1 MEIRPFGPADDIEA
15 ELDLRRRSF
24 GPLSAAV
31 RPAWVAGLQRSI
43 ESGQM
48 LGAFDGTRLV
58 ATARFH
64 AMGQWWHGRQMPMAG
79 VAGVK
84 VAPEARGRGV
94 GRALLTRLLA
104 DIADRGYPVSAL
116 FPTTLPLYRSLGWE
130 IAGGKYETELPTR
143 SLAALARPDQ
153 DVAAGVPAPAG
164 PVPAGPVSAGVP
176 VPAAPLPDGD
186 PAGLRRATP
195 ADSAA
200 IVQTFSRVHEALLD
214 CGPNT
219 RSPADLTDWLDD
231 EDNFAYLADDGFLSY
246 RFARGTSELQVDCL
260 VAASAATAR
269 AFWQILS
276 SHATMAQTVRAC
288 LAPADPV
295 TWLLTEPAAVTTLE
309 ESWMLR
315 LIDPAAAVSARG
327 YPAAASVSVV
337 LELEDPVLPR
347 NSGRWA
353 LEISGGA
360 GKLAAV
366 PQARRAGPGPAVSL
380 GARGFAALFA
390 GVPAASLRV
399 AGLMAGGS
407 PAADEAL
414 DCAFAGSAFMVDY
427 F

>member
-1 MEIRPFGPADDIEA
+1 MVTADAVEIRPFGADDDIEA

-24 GPLSAAV
+24 GPLTAAI
-31 RPAWVAGLQRSI
+31 RPAWVAGLHRSI

-48 LGAFDGTRLV
+48 LAAFDGTRLV

-116 FPTTLPLYRSLGWE
+116 FPTTLPPYRALGWE

-143 SLAALARPDQ
+143 SLAALARPDK
-153 DVAAGVPAPAG
+153 DAAADAPGLAGSVTAG
-164 PVPAGPVSAGVP
+164 PVTDA
-176 VPAAPLPDGD
+176 D
-186 PAGLRRATP
+186 PPGLRRATA

-200 IVQTFSRVHEALLD
+200 IVQIFSRVHEALRD

-219 RSPADLTDWLDD
+219 RPPADLTDWLDD
-231 EDNFAYLADDGFLSY
+231 EDNFAYLADDGCLSY

-260 VAASAATAR
+260 AAASAATAR

-276 SHATMAQTVRAC
+276 SHATMAETVRAC

-295 TWLLTEPAAVTTLE
+295 SWLLTEPAAVTTLA

-315 LIDPAAAVSARG
+315 LVDPAAAISARG
-327 YPAAASVSVV
+327 YPAAAALSVG
-337 LELEDPVLPR
+337 LELADPVLPR

-353 LEISGGA
+353 LEISGGE
-360 GKLAAV
+360 GRLAAV
-366 PQARRAGPGPAVSL
+366 PESRRASPGPAVRL

-390 GVPAASLRV
+390 GIPAGSLRL